1 MPPKNFKKHDF
12 LPEDYHERKL
22 EQRTNF
28 ICLVLF
34 MLVMAGVAGAYFIT
48 NGERREVRALQ
59 QKVNTSY
66 TEAARRIEQLNE
78 LQAKK
83 EAMLRKAKTTGTL
96 VELVPRSFL
105 LADLIN
111 RMPKNM
117 SVFEFSLASKV
128 SRVNIAQINAKQAAL
143 KKAKA
148 AAGKTDTQPEEPKAP
163 QVEVTMSMT
172 GVAPTDIDVAQYMSK
187 LSNSKLLKDLTLIY
201 SEEKLIEDSKLR
213 RFRIDMQLS
222 EDADVRQLDPLRL
235 KRIGSD
241 SSVGI
246 AGGGADVKRTELG
259 EDKDKQDQA
268 ADSSAGAFFKNIFKR
283 REGKKPENVADAV
296 QD

>member
-1 MPPKNFKKHDF
+1 MSGKKFNKHDF
-12 LPEDYHERKL
+12 LPEDYHEKKMER
-22 EQRTNF
+22 RTNF

-48 NGERREVRALQ
+48 NDERQEVRALQ
-59 QKVNTSY
+59 QKVNASY

-128 SRVNIAQINAKQAAL
+128 SRISIASINKKQAAL
-143 KKAKA
+143 KKAKSV
-148 AAGKTDTQPEEPKAP
+148 AGKNNKNTPEEPKAP
-163 QVEVTMSMT
+163 KIEVTMSMT

-187 LSNSKLLKDLTLIY
+187 LSTSQLLNDLNLVY
-201 SEEKLIEDSKLR
+201 SEEKVIQDSKLR

-222 EDADVRQLDPLRL
+222 ETADVRQLDPLRL
-235 KRIGSD
+235 KRIGS
-241 SSVGI
+241 SSNVGI
-246 AGGGADVKRTELG
+246 AGGGADVKRTDLG
-259 EDKDKQDQA
+259 ANKETEAKS
-268 ADSSAGAFFKNIFKR
+268 SSAGAFFKNIFKR
-283 REGKKPENVADAV
+283 RQQKQPEDVADAV